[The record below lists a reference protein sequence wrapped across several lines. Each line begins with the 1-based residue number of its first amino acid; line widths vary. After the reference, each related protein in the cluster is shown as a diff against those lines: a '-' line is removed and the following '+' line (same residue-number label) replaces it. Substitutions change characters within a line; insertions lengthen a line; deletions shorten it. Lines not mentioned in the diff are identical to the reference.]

1 MPPCEEVEAG
11 TLCEDEGEAST
22 PICDEQ
28 EILTEDNRCV
38 TQKIPITPIYPDD
51 GSEGVLEVC
60 PPRCGNNED
69 IPTPELDIDGGD
81 NETIDPE
88 VVIDPEPVQEE
99 EIPEVDEEFNVEEP
113 TMEEESSEDVEDVEE
128 ELRISLALSTTIEF
142 RTGINEPYSNID
154 ISEKSVL
161 GVC

>member
-28 EILTEDNRCV
+28 GILTEDNRCV
-38 TQKIPITPIYPDD
+38 TQKIPITLIYPDD

-128 ELRISLALSTTIEF
+128 S
-142 RTGINEPYSNID
+142 
-154 ISEKSVL
+154 SE
-161 GVC
+161 